1 MAVGI
6 SRSIG
11 IGMKKCCGGAISGGG
26 GGGGGGGSTTFPLYL
41 ATVTPAPTG
50 CDEFSVYVRV
60 NGVAKMTMVKTS
72 GSPATFPTP
81 GPVQITAGDIVQVTI
96 ESRPPSTVQCQ
107 YDPGTQTGYTWTDVT
122 LEIGGTQ
129 GGVVYSNTY
138 TSSSGQIAL
147 YQYTYT
153 PVQGV
158 SDIITARG
166 QAMV

>member
-11 IGMKKCCGGAISGGG
+11 IGMKKCCGGTVSG

-41 ATVTPAPTG
+41 ATLNPAPTD
-50 CDEFSVYVRV
+50 CSEFSIYVRV

-72 GSPATFPTP
+72 GSPATFPMP
-81 GPVQITAGDIVQVTI
+81 SPVQITAGDIVQVTI

-122 LEIGGTQ
+122 LNINGTQ
-129 GGVVYSNTY
+129 GGTVYTNTY

-158 SDIITARG
+158 SDLIAAYGTP
-166 QAMV
+166 MV